1 MSKIK
6 TAPET
11 KEEKLVFGRPDA
23 LNERGFTYCPGCGHG
38 AIHRLVAE
46 CIDEFGVK
54 DRTVGMASV
63 GCSVFSYWF
72 FDCDFIS
79 CAHGRAPAVATGVK
93 RAHPDAFVF
102 TYQGDGDL
110 ASIGMAEIMHA
121 ANRGE
126 QITVIFVNNAIY
138 GMTGGQMAP
147 TTLVGML
154 TSTSPL
160 GRDPLLAGGPIKM
173 VEILAQLNGVA
184 FAARGSAS
192 SAKNLLKAK
201 AYMKKAFR
209 AQLEKKGFG
218 IVEILSNCNTNWHK
232 SPLEGNKFID
242 EHMVNVFPL
251 GVYKDVF
258 ADVKEAKE

>member
-1 MSKIK
+1 MEALADSKERCEQI
-6 TAPET
+6 
-11 KEEKLVFGRPDA
+11 VFDRPDA
-23 LNERGFTYCPGCGHG
+23 LTSRGYTYCPGCGHG
-38 AIHRLVAE
+38 TIHRLVAE
-46 CIDEFGVK
+46 LIDEFGLK

-79 CAHGRAPAVATGVK
+79 CAHGRAMANATGVK

-110 ASIGMAEIMHA
+110 ASIGMAETIHA

-126 QITVIFVNNAIY
+126 LITVIFVNNAIY

-147 TTLVGML
+147 TTLENMV
-154 TSTSPL
+154 TTTSPL
-160 GRDPLLAGGPIKM
+160 GRDPLLVGHPIRV
-173 VEILAQLNGVA
+173 VEMLSLLEGVA
-184 FAARGSAS
+184 FAARASVS
-192 SAKNLLKAK
+192 SAKNTLKAK
-201 AYMKKAFR
+201 ALMKKAFR

-218 IVEILSNCNTNWHK
+218 IIEILSNCNTNWNK
-232 SPLEGNKFID
+232 SPIEANEWID
-242 EHMVNVFPL
+242 AEMVKVFPL

-258 ADVKEAKE
+258 AGEKGKKDE